1 MVVVGLAMYQALVSV
16 YPCAGRNQSHVF
28 NFDNKLF
35 DREQNRYYQ
44 LKVEVIVKSEN
55 LAHARGGEVVLYKR
69 GDSKRW
75 QARFKLKDLK
85 WRRVATKQQNLQYAA
100 QTACE
105 AYDRARF
112 LFDANVPISSKRF
125 DVVAKLAIEEME
137 AQIASGHGKPVYN
150 DYITVTKKYL
160 IPFFGNYHLNSIG
173 YEELKKFGTWRV
185 KTMGRTPVLST
196 ITTHNSAMNRVFD
209 TAIERGWIAQAQVP
223 KLKNNGRKGTA
234 REAFSL
240 SDYKSLVG
248 YMPHWIDKGHTEKT
262 NQMRRLLRDYVLVLS
277 NTGIRHGTEA
287 MGLRWRDIEWITKDG
302 ERYLQLTVNGKVGK
316 RTAIARHN
324 TETYLRR
331 IQERHP
337 HIAQLTFD
345 ALLNKKLNEKVFVLE
360 DGSETN
366 SLAGTFRILMRDSG
380 LDKDREVKEKRT
392 LYSLRHT
399 YAHLC
404 ILHERMD
411 VYTLAK
417 QMGTSVKMI
426 EQHYGHLKPAQKAD
440 VIAGKRMG
448 SKKKKED
455 SKQT

>member
-1 MVVVGLAMYQALVSV
+1 VKIDVVIKSDNLV
-16 YPCAGRNQSHVF
+16 
-28 NFDNKLF
+28 
-35 DREQNRYYQ
+35 
-44 LKVEVIVKSEN
+44 
-55 LAHARGGEVVLYKR
+55 HARGGEVVLYKR

-75 QARFKLKDLK
+75 QARYKLKDLK
-85 WRRVATKQQNLQYAA
+85 WHRLATKQQNLQYAA
-100 QTACE
+100 QVACE

-112 LFDANVPISSKRF
+112 LFAENIPISSKRF
-125 DVVAKLAIEEME
+125 DVVARLAIEEME
-137 AQIASGHGKPVYN
+137 GQIASGNGKSVFN
-150 DYITVTKKYL
+150 DYITVIKKYL
-160 IPFFGNYHLNSIG
+160 IPFFGNYNLNSIG
-173 YEELKKFGTWRV
+173 YEELQKFGTWRV

-209 TAIERGWIAQAQVP
+209 TAVERGWIAQAQVP
-223 KLKNNGRKGTA
+223 KLKNNGKKGAA

-240 SDYKSLVG
+240 SEYKSLTS
-248 YMPHWIDKGHTEKT
+248 YMPSWIDKGHTEKT

-287 MGLRWRDIEWITKDG
+287 MGLCWRDIEWIVKDG

-316 RTAIARHN
+316 RTAIARHS

-331 IQERHP
+331 IQERTP
-337 HIAQLTFD
+337 NIAQLTFD
-345 ALLNKKLNEKVFVLE
+345 ALLKKRLNQKVFVLE
-360 DGSETN
+360 DGTETN

-380 LDKDREVKEKRT
+380 LDKDRDTKAKRS

-399 YAHLC
+399 YAHLS
-404 ILHERMD
+404 ILSESMD

-440 VIAGKRMG
+440 VIAGKRMV
-448 SKKKKED
+448 SKKKTVEQIAEAEKPKLELV
-455 SKQT
+455 K

>member
-1 MVVVGLAMYQALVSV
+1 MKIDVVIKSDNLV
-16 YPCAGRNQSHVF
+16 
-28 NFDNKLF
+28 
-35 DREQNRYYQ
+35 
-44 LKVEVIVKSEN
+44 
-55 LAHARGGEVVLYKR
+55 HARGGEVVLYKR

-75 QARFKLKDLK
+75 QARYKLKDLK
-85 WRRVATKQQNLQYAA
+85 WHRLATKQQNLQYAA
-100 QTACE
+100 QVACE

-112 LFDANVPISSKRF
+112 LFAENIPISSKRF
-125 DVVAKLAIEEME
+125 DVVARLAIEEME
-137 AQIASGHGKPVYN
+137 GQIASGNGKSVFN
-150 DYITVTKKYL
+150 DYITVIKKYL
-160 IPFFGNYHLNSIG
+160 IPFFGNYNLNSIG
-173 YEELKKFGTWRV
+173 YEELQKFGTWRV

-209 TAIERGWIAQAQVP
+209 TAVERGWIAQAQVP
-223 KLKNNGRKGTA
+223 KLKNNGKKGAA

-240 SDYKSLVG
+240 SEYKSLTS
-248 YMPHWIDKGHTEKT
+248 YMPSWIDKGHTEKT

-287 MGLRWRDIEWITKDG
+287 MGLCWRDIEWIVKDG

-316 RTAIARHN
+316 RTAIARHS

-331 IQERHP
+331 IQERTP
-337 HIAQLTFD
+337 NIAQLTFD
-345 ALLNKKLNEKVFVLE
+345 ALLKKRLNQKVFVLE
-360 DGSETN
+360 DGTETN

-380 LDKDREVKEKRT
+380 LDKDRDTKAKRS

-399 YAHLC
+399 YAHLS
-404 ILHERMD
+404 ILSESMD

-440 VIAGKRMG
+440 VIAGKRMV
-448 SKKKKED
+448 SKKKTVEQIAEAEKPKLELV
-455 SKQT
+455 K

>member
-1 MVVVGLAMYQALVSV
+1 M
-16 YPCAGRNQSHVF
+16 
-28 NFDNKLF
+28 
-35 DREQNRYYQ
+35 
-44 LKVEVIVKSEN
+44 KVDVQIVNER

-69 GDSKRW
+69 GDSKKW

-85 WRRVATKQQNLQYAA
+85 WHRVATKQANLQYAA

-112 LFDANVPISSKRF
+112 LFDEKIPISSKRF
-125 DVVAKLAIEEME
+125 DVVAKHAIAEME
-137 AQIASGHGKPVYN
+137 GQIASGNGKPVYN
-150 DYITVTKKYL
+150 DYITAINKYL
-160 IPFFGNYHLNSIG
+160 IPFFGNYYLNTIG
-173 YEELKKFGTWRV
+173 YEELKKFSTWRV

-196 ITTHNSAMNRVFD
+196 VTTHNSAMNRVFD
-209 TAIERGWIAQAQVP
+209 TAVERGWIAQAQVP
-223 KLKNNGRKGTA
+223 KLKNNGKKGTA

-287 MGLRWRDIEWITKDG
+287 LGLRWRDIEWITKDG
-302 ERYLQLTVNGKVGK
+302 ERYLQLTVSGKVGK

-324 TETYLRR
+324 AETYLRR
-331 IQERHP
+331 IQERQP
-337 HIAQLTFD
+337 HIAKLTFD
-345 ALLNKKLNEKVFVLE
+345 SLLKKKLNEKVFVLE
-360 DGSETN
+360 DGTETK

-380 LDKDREVKEKRT
+380 LDKDRDVKEKRT

-404 ILHERMD
+404 ILQERMD
-411 VYTLAK
+411 IYTLAK

-426 EQHYGHLKPAQKAD
+426 EMHYGHLQPAQKAD
-440 VIAGKRMG
+440 VIAGKRMS
-448 SKKKKED
+448 SKKLN
-455 SKQT
+455 

>member
-1 MVVVGLAMYQALVSV
+1 M
-16 YPCAGRNQSHVF
+16 PKI
-28 NFDNKLF
+28 D
-35 DREQNRYYQ
+35 
-44 LKVEVIVKSEN
+44 VEVKSEN
-55 LAHARGGEVVLYKR
+55 LVHARGGEVVLYKR

-75 QARFKLKDLK
+75 QARYKLKDLK
-85 WRRVATKQQNLQYAA
+85 WHRLATKQQNLQYAA
-100 QTACE
+100 QVACE
-105 AYDRARF
+105 AYDTARF
-112 LFDANVPISSKRF
+112 LFEANVPISSKRF
-125 DVVAKLAIEEME
+125 DVVARLAIDEME
-137 AQIASGHGKPVYN
+137 AQIASGHVKPVNNY
-150 DYITVTKKYL
+150 YITVTKKYL
-160 IPFFGNYHLNSIG
+160 IPFFGNYNLNSIG
-173 YEELKKFGTWRV
+173 YEELQKFGTWRV
-185 KTMGRTPVLST
+185 KTMGRSPVLST

-209 TAIERGWIAQAQVP
+209 AAIERGWIAQAQVP
-223 KLKNNGRKGTA
+223 KLKNNGKKGTA
-234 REAFSL
+234 REAFSV
-240 SDYKSLVG
+240 SDYKSLTS
-248 YMPHWIDKGHTEKT
+248 YMPHWIEKGHTEKT

-345 ALLNKKLNEKVFVLE
+345 ALLKKKLNEKVFVLE

-380 LDKDREVKEKRT
+380 LDKDRDVKEKRT

-426 EQHYGHLKPAQKAD
+426 EQHYGHLQPAQKAD

-448 SKKKKED
+448 DKKKTDVAVKEEQP
-455 SKQT
+455 KLELVK